1 MKSSLTRRR
10 LTRQRAMPPTEVAE
24 DLVSLAQIR
33 AAAERIQG
41 VARQTPLLPMSLRPR
56 GRTASAEVWLKCE
69 NFQPMGAFKLRGA
82 FNFLSQLRPEDVTG
96 GVVTYSSGNHAQ
108 GVAYSARHLG
118 VDCTVVMPTDAPDIK
133 VQATRQFGAAI
144 EQVGTTSLERRQ
156 RAEEIERNTG
166 AAMVPPFD
174 HPWIIAGAGTTG
186 LEILE
191 QLGRAAKTASS
202 ATGTPLVLIP
212 IGGGGLISGTA
223 AAIKALC
230 PDARIVG
237 VEAERAPKMKLSLEA
252 GRPITIDPPTTIAD
266 GLKPLRP
273 GDLTFVHCR
282 ALVDDVVTVSEDT
295 LREAVLWCHDR
306 KLVVEPSGA
315 ATVGA
320 LLAGAVEPE
329 HAGRGPT
336 IAVLSG
342 GNMDPT
348 LLSGW
353 LTQPRGGL
361 K

>member
-1 MKSSLTRRR
+1 MTRSLTRH
-10 LTRQRAMPPTEVAE
+10 RAMPPPEIAT
-24 DLVSLAQIR
+24 DLVSLAEIR
-33 AAAERIQG
+33 AAAERIRG
-41 VARQTPLLPMSLRPR
+41 VARQTPLLPMSLRPP
-56 GRTASAEVWLKCE
+56 GRSAPAEVWLKCE

-82 FNFLSQLRPEDVTG
+82 FNFLSQLRPENATG

-108 GVAYSARHLG
+108 GVAYSARHLRMA
-118 VDCTVVMPTDAPDIK
+118 CTVVMPTDAPDIK

-156 RAEEIERNTG
+156 RAEEIERETG

-191 QLGRAAKTASS
+191 QLGRAAGPAASG
-202 ATGTPLVLIP
+202 TGAPLVLIP

-223 AAIKALC
+223 AAIRALS
-230 PDARIVG
+230 PQARIVG
-237 VEAERAPKMKLSLEA
+237 VEAERAPTMKLSLEA
-252 GRPITIDPPTTIAD
+252 GHPITIDPPMTMAD

-273 GDLTFVHCR
+273 GDLTFAHCR

-295 LREAVLWCHDR
+295 LREAVMWCHDQ

-320 LLAGAVEPE
+320 LLAGVVEPQ

-342 GNMDPT
+342 GNIDPI

-353 LTQPRGGL
+353 LTQRRGDL
-361 K
+361 E

>member
-1 MKSSLTRRR
+1 
-10 LTRQRAMPPTEVAE
+10 MPPPEVATE
-24 DLVSLAQIR
+24 LVSLAEIR

-41 VARQTPLLPMSLRPR
+41 VARRTPLLPMSLRPP
-56 GRTASAEVWLKCE
+56 GRSDPVEVWLKCE

-82 FNFLSQLRPEDVTG
+82 FNFLSQLGPEQGTG

-118 VDCTVVMPTDAPDIK
+118 IDCTVVMPTDAPEIK
-133 VQATRQFGAAI
+133 VQATRRLGAAI
-144 EQVGTTSLERRQ
+144 EQVGTTSLERRR
-156 RAEEIERNTG
+156 RADEIARDSG

-191 QLGRAAKTASS
+191 QLGRAAGAASS
-202 ATGTPLVLIP
+202 GTGAPLVLVP
-212 IGGGGLISGTA
+212 IGGGGLISGTS
-223 AAIKALC
+223 AAIKALI

-252 GRPITIDPPTTIAD
+252 GEPITIDPPTTLAD

-273 GDLTFVHCR
+273 GDLTFAHCR
-282 ALVDDVVTVSEDT
+282 SLVDEVVTVSEET
-295 LREAVLWCHDR
+295 LREAVLWCYDR

-320 LLAGAVEPE
+320 LLAGAVAPQ
-329 HAGRGPT
+329 HVGRGPT
-336 IAVLSG
+336 VAVLSG
-342 GNMDPT
+342 GNIDPN
-348 LLSGW
+348 LLAGW
-353 LTQPRGGL
+353 LTEPRGVAE
-361 K
+361 